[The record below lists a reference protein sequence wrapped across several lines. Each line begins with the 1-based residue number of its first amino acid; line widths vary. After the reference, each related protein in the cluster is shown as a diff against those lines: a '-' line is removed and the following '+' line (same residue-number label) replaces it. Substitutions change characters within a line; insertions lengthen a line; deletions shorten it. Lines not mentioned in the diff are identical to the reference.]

1 MIGGA
6 PRIIG
11 PMLLM
16 LGMAPAANAQSF
28 FGQTLDGTL
37 CRAGETVMFACP
49 SGHKK
54 IAVCAAPSRDSAF
67 GFLQYRFGDERK
79 LDLVFP
85 RQPVP
90 LLSYASGNQLGDGSR
105 GELTYLRLVNGD
117 TSYTVFSEMVNPSYQ
132 GDDAHERHGVIVER
146 NGNLLGKRMC
156 DTDARTYTGML
167 SDPKFFGVAVPLDRT
182 GLRGFPGYR
191 P

>member
-1 MIGGA
+1 MGGSA
-6 PRIIG
+6 PWIIV
-11 PMLLM
+11 PMLLV
-16 LGMAPAANAQSF
+16 LDMAPAARGQTF
-28 FGQTLDGTL
+28 FGATAEDTL
-37 CRAGETVMFACP
+37 CHAGETVMFACL
-49 SGHKK
+49 SGDKK

-79 LDLVFP
+79 LDLAFP

-90 LLSYASGNQLGDGSR
+90 LSGYASGNQLGDGGR

-117 TSYTVFSEMVNPSYQ
+117 TSYTVFSEAVSPSYQ
-132 GDDAHERHGVIVER
+132 GADAHERHGVIVER
-146 NGNLLGKRMC
+146 NGKLLGKRMC
-156 DTDARTYTGML
+156 DAHARTYAGML
-167 SDPKFFGVAVPLDRT
+167 SDSKFFGVAVPFDRA